1 MNGGRSRCL
10 AAGDAHGDGG
20 RGRWQ
25 GTALA
30 AAAPSQSRSAA
41 WPAPVQAAMFKPCRL
56 CSSILTY
63 RAAGRGTQLHRAA
76 LLY

>member
-20 RGRWQ
+20 RGQLSPQQLHLR
-25 GTALA
+25 A
-30 AAAPSQSRSAA
+30 AAR
-41 WPAPVQAAMFKPCRL
+41 PAPVSPVQAVMFKPCRV

-63 RAAGRGTQLHRAA
+63 RAAGRGTQPRRAA